1 MSNRFDQL
9 EVDIDAL
16 HREIDR
22 QPRPTERKG
31 GPGEGRPGSL
41 ADAFLAWG
49 TQKPLSREIWVEKS
63 QDPQM
68 ARDRREEALAWLEGQ
83 GSVVGASFPDKTE
96 SVPPTLLQ
104 KRG

>member
-16 HREIDR
+16 HGEIDR
-22 QPRPTERKG
+22 QPRPAERQA
-31 GPGEGRPGSL
+31 GPGGGRLVSL
-41 ADAFLAWG
+41 ADSVLAWG

-83 GSVVGASFPDKTE
+83 GSVVGASFPEKNE